1 MSFHAITKKLLTSI
15 RDEIKKEE
23 NIYIIS
29 HDIIQPIVKRVI
41 EQLYS
46 YFIVFGFIL
55 IFIVISIFVILLLN
69 LKICYFK

>member
-1 MSFHAITKKLLTSI
+1 M

-55 IFIVISIFVILLLN
+55 VFIVISIFVILLLN

>member
-1 MSFHAITKKLLTSI
+1 MSFHDITKKLLASM

-23 NIYIIS
+23 NIYMIS

-46 YFIVFGFIL
+46 YFIVFGLIL
-55 IFIVISIFVILLLN
+55 IFIVISILIILLLN

>member
-1 MSFHAITKKLLTSI
+1 M

-23 NIYIIS
+23 NIYMIS

-46 YFIVFGFIL
+46 YFIVFGLIL
-55 IFIVISIFVILLLN
+55 IFIVISILIILLLN

>member
-1 MSFHAITKKLLTSI
+1 M

-29 HDIIQPIVKRVI
+29 NDIIQPIVKRVI

-46 YFIVFGFIL
+46 YFIVFGL
-55 IFIVISIFVILLLN
+55 IMTFIVISILVILLLS

>member
-1 MSFHAITKKLLTSI
+1 M
-15 RDEIKKEE
+15 RDEIKKED

-29 HDIIQPIVKRVI
+29 NDIIQPIVKRVI

-46 YFIVFGFIL
+46 YFIVFGL
-55 IFIVISIFVILLLN
+55 IMTFIVISILVILLLS

>member
-1 MSFHAITKKLLTSI
+1 MSFHEITKKLLTSM

-55 IFIVISIFVILLLN
+55 VFIVISIFVILLLN